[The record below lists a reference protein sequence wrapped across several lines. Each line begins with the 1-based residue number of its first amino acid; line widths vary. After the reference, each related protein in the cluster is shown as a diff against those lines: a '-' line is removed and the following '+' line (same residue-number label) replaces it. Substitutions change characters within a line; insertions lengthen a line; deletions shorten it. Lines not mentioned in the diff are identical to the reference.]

1 MLRWDLEPYEHETS
15 VMEKHEENLIT
26 EILAGD
32 TDAFAILVR
41 RYQRP
46 IYNLMLRMTASEEDA
61 FDLTQDAFI
70 RAYEKLNRFRP
81 SGRFFNWLYTI
92 GINLARDH
100 LRKTKIKKKAEE
112 KLRRDNN
119 PLHIDPEQ
127 EIHLP
132 GELDPE
138 QVRTSLE
145 QLPFDYREAIFLRFH
160 EGFSMKELATI
171 LGISVSGAK
180 MRVHRGVL
188 KLRQLLLGKKS

>member
-1 MLRWDLEPYEHETS
+1 
-15 VMEKHEENLIT
+15 MEKHEEHLIT

-41 RYQRP
+41 RYQKP
-46 IYNLMLRMTASEEDA
+46 IFNLMLRMTASETDA

-70 RAYEKLNRFRP
+70 RAYENLNRFRP
-81 SGRFFNWLYTI
+81 SGRFFTWLYTI

-100 LRKTKIKKKAEE
+100 LRKTRIKKEAEE
-112 KLRRDNN
+112 KLRGDNN

-132 GELDPE
+132 EDLDPE
-138 QVRTSLE
+138 HVRTSLK
-145 QLPFDYREAIFLRFH
+145 QLPLEYREAIFLRFH
-160 EGFSMKELATI
+160 EGLSMKELSTI

-180 MRVHRGVL
+180 MRVHRGLL
-188 KLRQLLLGKKS
+188 KLRRLLLGEKSASQ